1 MRSTDFG
8 PLVGLKMQG
17 GGLVYK
23 YAEGGGKVNMARRGL
38 LGLKNMIST
47 PTENLPAV
55 VPSVAPTPA
64 PSPLATVVEKIEQIP
79 MSRRQ
84 FMEKTGKTVAS
95 QALQEAA
102 GGLGINA
109 LTKMA
114 AKPALAKMTA
124 KSDAEIADTIADYAA
139 NILDNEDAVA
149 KAFSISTGQNARE
162 YFDLGDGD
170 FPIYDVLQ
178 DISHSGN
185 PESMGMAAKAIGLD
199 IEGIS
204 KATGLSAKDV
214 ARIVQDDGDLLMKL
228 SDTSTSKNYMNAI
241 LEDGRPKEAYRS
253 TSLSDIDE
261 QEVDDII
268 KSVIKEYGNDADEM
282 DVIGEVSDRVRNR
295 FFEKER
301 GHGGDDPMY
310 GALYKRILDDETL
323 DNVYSQMDDGE
334 DYMGLSDRVLNM
346 LSGE

>member
-38 LGLKNMIST
+38 LGLKSLMST
-47 PTENLPAV
+47 PIENLPAV
-55 VPSVAPTPA
+55 VPSPAPA
-64 PSPLATVVEKIEQIP
+64 PSPLASIAQKIEETP

-199 IEGIS
+199 IKGIS
-204 KATGLSAKDV
+204 KATGLSAEDV
-214 ARIVQDDGDLLMKL
+214 ARIVQEDGDLLRKL

-261 QEVDDII
+261 QDVDGII
-268 KSVIKEYGNDADEM
+268 RSVIKEYGEDADEL
-282 DVIGEVSDRVRNR
+282 DVIQEVSDRVRNR